1 MALGYGYSASM
12 RGTEQAMAPTPAA
25 ETDEQ
30 LVARVVQGDRE
41 AFERIY
47 ERFFRRVYNFVDRR
61 MPNQADTEETVQEVF
76 INVFNSL
83 ESYRAEAPFAAW
95 IFGLT
100 RRTIAGR
107 FKRKRHPTVPLVDE
121 DDDAQ
126 AARSSA
132 PSPIEAY
139 ECHELLSQM
148 EEKLDRRLSPDQRA
162 LFQLHHLEDR
172 PISEIAQRLNKS
184 EDSIKSNLYRARKIL
199 LAR

>member
-1 MALGYGYSASM
+1 MALGYGYSA
-12 RGTEQAMAPTPAA
+12 AVPTTKSDQK
-25 ETDEQ
+25 ESDEQ
-30 LVARVVQGDRE
+30 LVARIVEGDQA
-41 AFERIY
+41 AFEQVY

-61 MPNQADTEETVQEVF
+61 MSNSADTEETVQEVF
-76 INVFNSL
+76 ISVFNSL
-83 ESYRAEAPFAAW
+83 ESFRAEAPFAAW
-95 IFGLT
+95 VFGLT

-107 FKRKRHPTVPLVDE
+107 FKRKRHPMVPLVDE

-126 AARSSA
+126 AARSLA

-139 ECHELLSQM
+139 ECNEMLTHM
-148 EEKLDRRLSPDQRA
+148 EEKLDRRLSPEQRE

-172 PISEIAQRLNKS
+172 PISEIAEQLEKS